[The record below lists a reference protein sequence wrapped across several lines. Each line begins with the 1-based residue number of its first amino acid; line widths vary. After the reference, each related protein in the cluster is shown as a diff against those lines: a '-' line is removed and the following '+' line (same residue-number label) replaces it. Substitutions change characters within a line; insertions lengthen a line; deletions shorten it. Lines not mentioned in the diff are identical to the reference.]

1 MATAEELTRSLGKD
15 ATRPQTQEGE
25 SLSLRLR
32 RIERLKQP
40 GPCLTVLLSMGLPL
54 LLLGCDGHAPS
65 LPSDQSVGVLQDIR
79 SHSAPFIRSA
89 KIVPSPLT
97 RNAPIEVQ
105 VEADASNLVPVTF
118 HYQWIVNGILVPG
131 ETSRTFDPS
140 RLKLGDRVSADI
152 IPFTATGQGAPYH
165 VAESIIRNSLPILRA
180 IAIQPNEATIDTLL
194 EVHADVD
201 DVDHDLVSLTYRWRC
216 NDRIVKEGEEAVLD
230 LTGCRVGDHVTVE
243 AVPADLEG
251 VGRSVRSEAVIIE
264 NSPPT
269 VTAPPPPMTNLERYE
284 YVVHAKDADGDP
296 LQFRLSAAPSGMTID
311 QNSGRIVWIIPP
323 GTSGKHTAKIVV
335 EDNRGGSTIQ
345 DIELI
350 LSPAAGS

>member
-1 MATAEELTRSLGKD
+1 MATAEELTRFLEEGRARFPVS
-15 ATRPQTQEGE
+15 EGE
-25 SLSLRLR
+25 SLSLRPKQK
-32 RIERLKQP
+32 EKTEQP
-40 GPCLTVLLSMGLPL
+40 GPCSALALSIGL
-54 LLLGCDGHAPS
+54 LLFLQGCEGSTPNV
-65 LPSDQSVGVLQDIR
+65 PSDQSSQSRDNSSRSGV
-79 SHSAPFIRSA
+79 FIRSA
-89 KIVPSPLT
+89 KIVPIPLARST
-97 RNAPIEVQ
+97 PLEVQ
-105 VEADASNLVPVTF
+105 VEADSPSLLPVTF
-118 HYQWIVNGILVPG
+118 HYQWIVNGVLVAG

-201 DVDHDLVSLTYRWRC
+201 DVDHDLVSFTYRWRC